1 MNRYGLQFRLIIQLH
16 CYIIHNV
23 SHNPTHNRNA
33 VLVNQLY
40 IELFKCLYLESNG
53 RRWEQLASLCKLNTH
68 QTAHFEI
75 FSKCIKSV
83 NYKIKT
89 SKPNEILFVILKI
102 TELYVITIF
111 AKQIKSTKNPE
122 RHSWNIYKVT
132 RYSSQVLK
140 ISINAP
146 YRISPLRNLFEKA
159 ITGIDG
165 FTFQLVAM
173 FALCTYLS

>member
-1 MNRYGLQFRLIIQLH
+1 M
-16 CYIIHNV
+16 
-23 SHNPTHNRNA
+23 
-33 VLVNQLY
+33 
-40 IELFKCLYLESNG
+40 YLESNG
-53 RRWEQLASLCKLNTH
+53 RRWEQLATLCKLNTH

-75 FSKCIKSV
+75 FSKFIKSV
-83 NYKIKT
+83 NYKMKT
-89 SKPNEILFVILKI
+89 SKTNEILFVILKI

-122 RHSWNIYKVT
+122 WHSSNIYKVT

-173 FALCTYLS
+173 FALCTYLCCMRCSSSVRKKENFTGGIMLYSATLISNRNFRFKVPTLSLFSGI